1 MPRANRTGVR
11 GLYRDGR
18 GRYRIDLRWRDPNT
32 GAWKRHREL
41 LPRDLPAPAAKRR
54 AADMQAAALAGTFV
68 PGREA
73 SRKLRSALDEYLS
86 WLATQRPKA
95 VADRTLHAKKLVA
108 SLGNVDLDK
117 IQPFGVERFKS
128 HRSAEGCA
136 PGTVNRHLTTLKH
149 FVRMAADWNWMS
161 REAAD
166 AVRRVRPLREPAGRV
181 RSLQGDEEARL
192 LAELPDAVRA
202 IAVTAMV
209 SGMRRSEIVGLRW
222 SNVDLASERITLIR
236 TKSNRVRHI
245 PIHPSLAALLRR
257 QDATE
262 GATWVFPLPTLGA
275 GRRAKLADE
284 ETRRRAYVSRGFKKA
299 AAKAGVLD
307 LRFHDLRHDFAT
319 RARSQGAGIDAI
331 AKLLGHSTLAM
342 AQRYTHIGDPTLRDV
357 VQSIAAPRTTRDN
370 VIDLAAHMRA
380 VAT

>member
-262 GATWVFPLPTLGA
+262 GATWVFPF
-275 GRRAKLADE
+275 RRSALADARSSR
-284 ETRRRAYVSRGFKKA
+284 TRRRVAARTSRADSRKQPPRLACSTSASTISDTTSRRAPEARAQGSTRSPSCSA
-299 AAKAGVLD
+299 TP
-307 LRFHDLRHDFAT
+307 RWRWPSAT
-319 RARSQGAGIDAI
+319 RTSATRRFETSFRASRRPARRGTMS
-331 AKLLGHSTLAM
+331 STW
-342 AQRYTHIGDPTLRDV
+342 LR
-357 VQSIAAPRTTRDN
+357 T
-370 VIDLAAHMRA
+370 
-380 VAT
+380 